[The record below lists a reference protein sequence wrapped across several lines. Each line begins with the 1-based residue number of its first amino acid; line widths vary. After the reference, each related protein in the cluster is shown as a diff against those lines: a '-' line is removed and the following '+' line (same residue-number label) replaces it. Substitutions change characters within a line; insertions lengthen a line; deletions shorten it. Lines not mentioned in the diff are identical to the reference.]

1 MAAMAAASADWSL
14 TVRITTHGGR
24 TFAAFAL
31 AVDASDTIDNVKAK
45 IHVQEGI
52 PPIKQR
58 LAVPP
63 PDECAHGLEYGGR
76 TLTDYNISD
85 GDILQL
91 WIEL

>member
-14 TVRITTHGGR
+14 TVRITHGGR
-24 TFAAFAL
+24 TFAL
-31 AVDASDTIDNVKAK
+31 AVNASDTIDTVKAK

-58 LAVPP
+58 LAVPQ
-63 PDECAHGLEYGGR
+63 PDECAHGLEDGGR

-85 GDILQL
+85 GDLLQL